1 MDATRTELTALTF
14 TNRIGSVVQ
23 PGILSKKD
31 KKRTSERSCSVD
43 NNITIKKKKSRM
55 SETWRRLK
63 KNKIAVAAL
72 VLLILLFLTSFL
84 APILAPYPY
93 DLQDY
98 SSAFI
103 RFSKEHPLGTD
114 RLGRD
119 VLSRLLYGS
128 QQSLRIGVFS
138 TALAAVIGILL
149 GSIAG
154 YFGGWTDNL
163 LMRFLDIWQGIPMFL
178 LTVTMAS
185 VLGPS
190 LRNTIIAISVTSMTG
205 YARLMRASIL
215 TVREM
220 EYIEA
225 AVTSTAKT
233 PRIIFKHIIP
243 NAISPLIVSITMHMG
258 SAVISG
264 AGLSFIG
271 LGVQAPLPEWGGMI
285 SDARNFLRGYSYLA
299 LYPGLCVMITVLA
312 FNLLGDGLR
321 DALDPRQKR

>member
-1 MDATRTELTALTF
+1 MNE
-14 TNRIGSVVQ
+14 NR
-23 PGILSKKD
+23 K
-31 KKRTSERSCSVD
+31 
-43 NNITIKKKKSRM
+43 KKKKSRLAD
-55 SETWRRLK
+55 TWFRLK
-63 KNKIAVAAL
+63 KNKVAVVSL
-72 VLLILLFLTSFL
+72 FVLLLLFLMALF

-93 DLQDY
+93 EKQDY

-103 RFSKEHPLGTD
+103 HFSREHLLGTD

-119 VLSRLLYGS
+119 VLSRILYGS
-128 QQSLRIGVFS
+128 RQSLQIGIYS
-138 TALAAVIGILL
+138 TFIAAVIGIFI

-163 LMRFLDIWQGIPMFL
+163 LMRFLDIYQGIPMFL
-178 LTVTMAS
+178 LTVTLAA

-190 LRNTIIAISVTSMTG
+190 LRNAIIAIAISSMG
-205 YARLMRASIL
+205 SYARLMRASIL

-225 AVTSTAKT
+225 AKAIDAKT
-233 PRIIFKHIIP
+233 PRIIRKHIIP
-243 NAISPLIVSITMHMG
+243 NAISPLIVSITG
-258 SAVISG
+258 SLGGSVLAG

-271 LGVQAPLPEWGGMI
+271 LGVQPPIPEWGAMI
-285 SDARNFLRGYSYLA
+285 SDARGFLREYGYLA
-299 LYPGLCVMITVLA
+299 LYPGIMVMITVLA

>member
-1 MDATRTELTALTF
+1 MNE
-14 TNRIGSVVQ
+14 
-23 PGILSKKD
+23 KKL
-31 KKRTSERSCSVD
+31 KR
-43 NNITIKKKKSRM
+43 KKSRL

-63 KNKIAVAAL
+63 KNKVAVISL
-72 VLLILLFLTSFL
+72 CVIFLLILTALL

-93 DLQDY
+93 DLQNYDN
-98 SSAFI
+98 AFS
-103 RFSKEHPLGTD
+103 RSTWEHPLGTD

-128 QQSLRIGVFS
+128 RQSLQIGLFATTS
-138 TALAAVIGILL
+138 AAIIGIFI

-154 YFGGWTDNL
+154 YYGGWTDNL
-163 LMRFLDIWQGIPMFL
+163 IMRLLDVYQGIPMFL
-178 LTVTMAS
+178 LTVTLAA

-190 LRNTIIAISVTSMTG
+190 LRNAIISIAISSISP

-225 AVTSTAKT
+225 ATAINVRNN
-233 PRIIFKHIIP
+233 RIIRKHIIP
-243 NAISPLIVSITMHMG
+243 NAISPLIVSITMSLG
-258 SAVISG
+258 SSVLAG

-271 LGVQAPLPEWGGMI
+271 LGVQPPIPEWGAMI
-285 SDARNFLRGYSYLA
+285 SDARNFLRGHLYLSM
-299 LYPGLCVMITVLA
+299 YPGLCVMITVLS

-321 DALDPRQKR
+321 DALDPRQKT